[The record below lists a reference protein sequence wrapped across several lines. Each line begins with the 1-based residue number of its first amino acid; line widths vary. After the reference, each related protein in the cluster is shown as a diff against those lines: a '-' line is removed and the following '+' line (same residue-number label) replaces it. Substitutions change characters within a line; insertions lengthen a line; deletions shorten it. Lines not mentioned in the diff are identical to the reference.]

1 MNKALVVAVV
11 ALVVAVGSLVFPRT
25 TEKIV
30 ETVTLGSGSG
40 QNTSSTQFFDQS
52 LVDGGGCFATS
63 SSGIIPVRQLELNS
77 CISMTALGTTQPVIS
92 LTLPAS
98 TTMSALL
105 GTNAGAC
112 REWWIDASMLSAAT
126 TTTFVA
132 GTGWDIVGLDATGA
146 GTGADV
152 IDGLEQATL
161 KVCRQRNGDVTG
173 FIQEYINAD

>member
-1 MNKALVVAVV
+1 MNKTLAVAVV
-11 ALVVAVGSLVFPRT
+11 ALVVAVGSLIFPTT
-25 TEKIV
+25 TERVV
-30 ETVTLGSGSG
+30 ETVTLGASSG
-40 QNTSSTQFFDQS
+40 TDHSSTEFFNQS

-63 SSGIIPVRQLELNS
+63 SSGVIPVSQLEKNT
-77 CISMTALGTTQPVIS
+77 CISMTATGAGQAVVS

-105 GTNAGAC
+105 GSNAGAC
-112 REWWIDASMLSAAT
+112 RSWWIDASMLSAAT

-132 GTGWDIVGLDATGA
+132 GTGWDLVGLDATGA

-173 FIQEYINAD
+173 FMHEYIHAD